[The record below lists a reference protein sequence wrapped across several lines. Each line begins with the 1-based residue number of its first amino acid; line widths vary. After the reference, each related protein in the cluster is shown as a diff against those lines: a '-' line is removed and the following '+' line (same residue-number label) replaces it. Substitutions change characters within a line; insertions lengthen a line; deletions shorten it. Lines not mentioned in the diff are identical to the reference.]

1 MGAAR
6 EDFACSRIKRVCLIT
21 DSDTLTKTHVCLW
34 TAVEN
39 VIYPSV
45 YLLIINPWLKE
56 ECHFKNVFQFTL
68 PYSSV

>member
-1 MGAAR
+1 MWATR
-6 EDFACSRIKRVCLIT
+6 EDFACSRIKRICLVA
-21 DSDTLTKTHVCLW
+21 DSDTLTKIHVCLW

-56 ECHFKNVFQFTL
+56 ECHFKNVSQFTL
-68 PYSSV
+68 PHTSV